1 MKKYI
6 VKLVTNTQGE
16 DGSTVSVYTSNEG
29 ESDMDFN
36 ERVKT
41 AYHNTCASSHNAKD
55 MLYAVVQ
62 IQAEDGNPL
71 EKDITDHRP
80 TPEPPTPEPEVTVGS
95 E

>member
-6 VKLVTNTQGE
+6 VKLVTNTQGQ
-16 DGSTVSVYTSNEG
+16 DGSTVSAYVPNEG

-41 AYHNTCASSHNAKD
+41 AYHNDCASFHNAKD
-55 MLYAVVQ
+55 VLYGAVE
-62 IQAEDGNPL
+62 ILAEDGNPL

-80 TPEPPTPEPEVTVGS
+80 TPEPTPEPVE